1 MFNFF
6 GNKENKITT
15 NKSKLELFQGP
26 ALRKFMTLF
35 AAGVLSMSSLEA
47 AELPMTMEQKDEA
60 KEYMEKSKQNIKNYE
75 SKLLEYAK
83 SEAIDHSYG
92 DTTEKVFNLT
102 DATAALIKYVDGK
115 PIAIYVRE
123 IGENNTKIR
132 LGDNSL
138 NGIVDHVIT
147 EDSKGNKSKHNFKE
161 AFKEGTENDV
171 DHVSVSGLESNFMQ
185 GVDLG
190 TQSLV
195 SAQKAFEEVLSSVDT
210 KLSENQLAQNQ

>member
-1 MFNFF
+1 MKFNFF
-6 GNKENKITT
+6 NKFETKKT
-15 NKSKLELFQGP
+15 NTSKLESFQGP
-26 ALRKFMTLF
+26 ALRKFLTLF
-35 AAGVLSMSSLEA
+35 IAGTLSIGALEA
-47 AELPMTMEQKDEA
+47 AESPMTIEQSNEA

-83 SEAIDHSYG
+83 SELVDHSYG
-92 DTTEKVFNLT
+92 DTTEKVFDLT

-132 LGDNSL
+132 LGDNGL
-138 NGIVDHVIT
+138 NGIIDHVIT

-161 AFKEGTENDV
+161 TLKEEDGDV

-190 TQSLV
+190 TQSLL
-195 SAQKAFEEVLSSVDT
+195 SAQKAFEEVLSSVDSKIT
-210 KLSENQLAQNQ
+210 EGQMAQNQ